1 MPHAA
6 LQSGARCDRVDDREV
21 MTTTMTSTSRQCFHE
36 IGAQRRLLAQVRTH
50 PMVRDACRIV
60 SHLVTCRRRPTC
72 ITCIN
77 RATVH
82 LTATASGQLPQQPAE
97 VSIVSYIG
105 AYLSTHSGTVFI
117 SADRPC
123 VLLICY
129 GGQAPFCRQK
139 STDFTVSCTACQ
151 TRISTLIRVV
161 RYCSLSSRELRRKK
175 KKRVINT
182 VKISP
187 HVSPVSSLMFYTC

>member
-21 MTTTMTSTSRQCFHE
+21 MTTTMTRTSRQCFHE
-36 IGAQRRLLAQVRTH
+36 IGAQPRLLAQVRTH
-50 PMVRDACRIV
+50 PMVRDACRII

-82 LTATASGQLPQQPAE
+82 LEATASGQLPQQPAE

-129 GGQAPFCRQK
+129 RGQAPFCRQK

-151 TRISTLIRVV
+151 TRISTLVRVDIARCRV
-161 RYCSLSSRELRRKK
+161 ENFVARRRKE
-175 KKRVINT
+175 
-182 VKISP
+182 
-187 HVSPVSSLMFYTC
+187 SSTP